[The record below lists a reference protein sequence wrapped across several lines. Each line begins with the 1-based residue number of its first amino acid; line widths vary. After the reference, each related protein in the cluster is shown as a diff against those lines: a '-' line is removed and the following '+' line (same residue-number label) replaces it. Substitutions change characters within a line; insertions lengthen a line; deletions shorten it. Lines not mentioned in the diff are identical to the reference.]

1 MATEP
6 NNQPNHGI
14 PGESPLPAWRVS
26 VHATPGQDMAV
37 MADSIMRAASLSG
50 ADATRVTLEAH
61 TRGSAVLC
69 VVHAEL
75 AEHIVQRLR
84 ERGISAEAVCVTGTA

>member
-6 NNQPNHGI
+6 NNQPSRGI
-14 PGESPLPAWRVS
+14 PGESALPAWRVI

-37 MADSIMRAASLSG
+37 MADALMQSAALSG
-50 ADATRVTLEAH
+50 ADATRVTLEGH

-75 AEHIVQRLR
+75 AEHLVQRLR
-84 ERGISAEAVCVTGTA
+84 ERGISVEAVRVAGRC